1 MLLEDIDYA
10 PMDVVSVLL
19 PVVESSTLNVPGH
32 GDVIRAAPGFQLFAT
47 QRTHGHG
54 DGQGT
59 NAATMLKK
67 MWRRLVIEPLTRSE
81 LQTVI
86 DSRFPSLSVLTEKL
100 LDAYYLL
107 NEEQASTR
115 MTVNDRS
122 LSPRDFFKWC
132 QRIASEF
139 RLDNTSLTSI
149 TSQLSIFQDALDCFV
164 ACDFNGERRL
174 QLAEGI
180 GSKLNMIK
188 AKAEFYCHSYK
199 PVFNISD
206 DTVGIGRI
214 SLKRCKLSETAS
226 TKSTFSWT
234 RNASVLLERLAACV
248 RQLEPVL
255 LVGETGTG
263 KTSSVQYLSHL
274 LGHRLLV
281 INLNQQSDSADL
293 LGGYKPVDL
302 KWKISPVRQEF
313 ERLFTETF
321 NLQQNVKFL
330 SHISTCF
337 ANRRWGDLL
346 RLMTHSQQ
354 SAIQRCNPNL
364 RPEWEELGFQL
375 QQLRLQIR
383 HADSALAFSFV
394 EGSLVKALKQGSLI
408 KAVRLFQKFN
418 SKVICCDFISYL
430 RRLGFIGRN

>member
-1 MLLEDIDYA
+1 M
-10 PMDVVSVLL
+10 LL
-19 PVVESSTLNVPGH
+19 PVIESLTLNVPGH

-47 QRTHGHG
+47 QRTHVHG
-54 DGQGT
+54 DGQAL

-107 NEEQASTR
+107 NEDQASTR
-115 MTVNDRS
+115 MTINDRS

-132 QRIASEF
+132 QRIATEF

-164 ACDFNGERRL
+164 ACVFNSDRRL
-174 QLAEGI
+174 QLAEDI
-180 GSKLNMIK
+180 GAKLNMIK

-199 PVFNISD
+199 PVFNMSD
-206 DTVGIGRI
+206 DTVGIGRV
-214 SLKRCKLSETAS
+214 SLKRYINDS
-226 TKSTFSWT
+226 TTSKSTFSWT
-234 RNASVLLERLAACV
+234 RNSSVLLERLAACV

-263 KTSSVQYLSHL
+263 KTSSVQYLSQL

-313 ERLFTETF
+313 ERLFQETF
-321 NLQQNVKFL
+321 NIQENIKFL

-337 ANRRWGDLL
+337 ANRRWSDLL

-354 SAIQRCNPNL
+354 SAVQRCKPEF
-364 RPEWEELGFQL
+364 RREWEQLGFQL

-394 EGSLVKALKQGSLI
+394 EGSLVKALKQG
-408 KAVRLFQKFN
+408 N
-418 SKVICCDFISYL
+418 
-430 RRLGFIGRN
+430 